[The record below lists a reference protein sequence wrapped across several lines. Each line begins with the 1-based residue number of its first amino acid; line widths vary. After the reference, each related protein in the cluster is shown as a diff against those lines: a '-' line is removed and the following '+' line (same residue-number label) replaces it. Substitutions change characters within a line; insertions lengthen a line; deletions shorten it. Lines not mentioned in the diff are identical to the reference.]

1 MPHSCIQKDNRT
13 NVSFW
18 DSRCKDRRKL
28 GEARQPQGQQRLRG
42 RQDSSGL
49 VGQSHGRKAG
59 VEGSEG
65 GGWRV
70 HRVLSTKN
78 KINWEATMGAQ
89 L

>member
-1 MPHSCIQKDNRT
+1 M
-13 NVSFW
+13 SFW

-49 VGQSHGRKAG
+49 VGRSHGRKAG
-59 VEGSEG
+59 VEGMKGEAG
-65 GGWRV
+65 GC
-70 HRVLSTKN
+70 RVLSTKN